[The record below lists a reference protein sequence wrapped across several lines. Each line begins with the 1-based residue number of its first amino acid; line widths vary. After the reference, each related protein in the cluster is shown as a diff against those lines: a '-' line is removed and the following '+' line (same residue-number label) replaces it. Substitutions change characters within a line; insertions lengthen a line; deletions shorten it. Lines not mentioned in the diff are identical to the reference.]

1 MHFAFEEVTFSV
13 FKKYLSV
20 IAEYG
25 AGCCPKTV
33 YVSGP
38 RGATGATGA
47 SGFDYAED
55 CRFRVGL

>member
-13 FKKYLSV
+13 FKNYLSV

-38 RGATGATGA
+38 RGATGTTAQAALTMLRIA
-47 SGFDYAED
+47 DSE
-55 CRFRVGL
+55 